1 MSEQASQKG
10 QAEDKNII
18 FPDYLELWKEMYFKT
33 EKALS
38 ESFNEYVST
47 ATFSQM
53 LNQTIE
59 QQLSM
64 EKINRQN
71 SEKLLEYSIIPS
83 KKDISRIAEL
93 VISVEEKV
101 DALDYQLVD
110 NVRRMADNMLSM
122 VDTLQ
127 HNTTDTILTKSIDD
141 KLVSLEKSIEDYKL
155 EMLLLRKEMTSLS
168 RKVDKLTKAAVPA
181 KKSVSENQA
190 ISAEPK

>member
-38 ESFNEYVST
+38 ESFNEYVTT

-53 LNQTIE
+53 LNKTIE

-64 EKINRQN
+64 EKMNRQN

-101 DALDYQLVD
+101 DALDYQLVE

-127 HNTTDTILTKSIDD
+127 HNTTDPILTKSIDD

-155 EMLLLRKEMTSLS
+155 EMLLLRKEMTSLTK
-168 RKVDKLTKAAVPA
+168 KVDRLTKAAVPA
-181 KKSVSENQA
+181 KKSVSKNKA
-190 ISAEPK
+190 ISAEPE